1 MGDSIRS
8 SSSLFEYAASS
19 KTATFTIHK
28 VIRVLAG
35 LTIVSFYLNLV
46 LGCSYVFSC
55 KNFTPSPNYLGCF
68 LGYNRFYVL
77 SLTLLSITMAITYLG
92 IYLEFASKCNILEKI
107 VLKGVGIFTCIS
119 LPIIALTNEVNSTHV
134 VDFRLTF
141 YILSYLVMSFNII
154 WLIVMYL
161 KAGKGIYCRAA
172 TKICFNFSVALMICY
187 IFVEIQRYANYTTNN
202 WLINTTVWSISEWVL
217 VTLGII
223 FVALIGDVNKSFKI
237 TFGSAIEGK
246 KAEQQ
251 IELEEIN
258 IS

>member
-1 MGDSIRS
+1 
-8 SSSLFEYAASS
+8 
-19 KTATFTIHK
+19 
-28 VIRVLAG
+28 
-35 LTIVSFYLNLV
+35 
-46 LGCSYVFSC
+46 
-55 KNFTPSPNYLGCF
+55 
-68 LGYNRFYVL
+68 
-77 SLTLLSITMAITYLG
+77 
-92 IYLEFASKCNILEKI
+92 
-107 VLKGVGIFTCIS
+107 
-119 LPIIALTNEVNSTHV
+119 
-134 VDFRLTF
+134 
-141 YILSYLVMSFNII
+141 MSFNII